1 MRREKG
7 NNKRKIKRK
16 TENKWKEGNSILQKT
31 VTTENI
37 RIGQILDLDQY
48 SEREKGRKQENIRR
62 ILKRK
67 GKQMKENKLS
77 QQI

>member
-48 SEREKGRKQENIRR
+48 SEREKGRK
-62 ILKRK
+62 
-67 GKQMKENKLS
+67 
-77 QQI
+77 